1 MANFTSTS
9 TRMMILFICFASLK
23 MNANAF
29 NLRNFGND
37 LFSIKNALA
46 VRAFVYSLRQR
57 LTEEIF
63 EEDNVLSQF
72 EKTQYFDVISNA
84 AISGSHS
91 NLHKYHNTDL
101 INTLVQDF
109 MYVSL
114 FVLLSSRIFKSIDA
128 ENANANANANA
139 EIECPLTCINKN
151 ENENEDDS
159 KKIAPQLFPSKL
171 KQFDFYY
178 DAQRLARMF
187 LLIFYIIF
195 TKNVQSVT

>member
-1 MANFTSTS
+1 
-9 TRMMILFICFASLK
+9 MIRVVCFVSIIL
-23 MNANAF
+23 NTNAF

-37 LFSIKNALA
+37 LFSVKNALA

-57 LTEEIF
+57 LTEEVF

-91 NLHKYHNTDL
+91 NLHNYHNTDL
-101 INTLVQDF
+101 VHTLVQDF

-114 FVLLSSRIFKSIDA
+114 FILLSCRIFKNLDVENDNADA
-128 ENANANANANA
+128 E
-139 EIECPLTCINKN
+139 IKCPLTCINK
-151 ENENEDDS
+151 NENEDDS
-159 KKIAPQLFPSKL
+159 KKIAPQLFPPKL
-171 KQFDFYY
+171 KQFDIYY

-187 LLIFYIIF
+187 LLVFYIIF

>member
-1 MANFTSTS
+1 
-9 TRMMILFICFASLK
+9 MIMHS
-23 MNANAF
+23 NAF

-57 LTEEIF
+57 LTEEVF

-91 NLHKYHNTDL
+91 NLHNYHNTHL
-101 INTLVQDF
+101 INTLIQDF

-114 FVLLSSRIFKSIDA
+114 FVLLSSRIFKSIDV
-128 ENANANANANA
+128 ENANVNANA
-139 EIECPLTCINKN
+139 EIECSLTCINKN
-151 ENENEDDS
+151 ENEDDF
-159 KKIAPQLFPSKL
+159 KNIAPQLFPSKL
-171 KQFDFYY
+171 KQFDLYY

>member
-1 MANFTSTS
+1 
-9 TRMMILFICFASLK
+9 

-57 LTEEIF
+57 VTEEVF
-63 EEDNVLSQF
+63 EENNVLSQF

-91 NLHKYHNTDL
+91 NLHNYHNTHL
-101 INTLVQDF
+101 INTLIQDF

-114 FVLLSSRIFKSIDA
+114 FVLLSSRIFKSINV
-128 ENANANANANA
+128 ENGNANA

-151 ENENEDDS
+151 ENGAEDGAENDS
-159 KKIAPQLFPSKL
+159 KNIAPQLFPSKL
-171 KQFDFYY
+171 KQFDLYY
-178 DAQRLARMF
+178 DANRLARMF

-195 TKNVQSVT
+195 TKNIESAT

>member
-1 MANFTSTS
+1 
-9 TRMMILFICFASLK
+9 MMMLFICFGSIK

-29 NLRNFGND
+29 NIRNFGND

-57 LTEEIF
+57 LTEEVF

-91 NLHKYHNTDL
+91 NLHNYHNTDF

-114 FVLLSSRIFKSIDA
+114 FVLLSSRIFKSIDV
-128 ENANANANANA
+128 ENANSNSNANSNANA
-139 EIECPLTCINKN
+139 EIECPLTCIN
-151 ENENEDDS
+151 ENAADS

-171 KQFDFYY
+171 KQFDIYY
-178 DAQRLARMF
+178 DANRLARMF
-187 LLIFYIIF
+187 LIVFYIIF
-195 TKNVQSVT
+195 TKNIQSVT

>member
-1 MANFTSTS
+1 MILLKILLNNIRRTTVWLYNNMANFTS
-9 TRMMILFICFASLK
+9 TRMMILFICFAS
-23 MNANAF
+23 MIMHSNAF

-37 LFSIKNALA
+37 LFSIKNALT

-57 LTEEIF
+57 LTEEVF

-91 NLHKYHNTDL
+91 NLHNYHNTDL

-114 FVLLSSRIFKSIDA
+114 FVLLSSRIFKSIDV
-128 ENANANANANA
+128 ENANANA

-151 ENENEDDS
+151 EN
-159 KKIAPQLFPSKL
+159 K
-171 KQFDFYY
+171 
-178 DAQRLARMF
+178 
-187 LLIFYIIF
+187 
-195 TKNVQSVT
+195 